1 MTNET
6 NRAPSSAPTAGGERQ
21 SIDTPEFREMLRDY
35 RGTVGLIVAM
45 RKLNAIIRHIDTWAA
60 RSAGDAVP
68 ADDFALK
75 ASLRAVCLNAR
86 AVIKR
91 WESPLW
97 RQEVGTNEFI
107 NQLRRAVDAAELS
120 ALPGAAPAPG
130 NTVQPTQTQKGDTNE

>member
-6 NRAPSSAPTAGGERQ
+6 NRTPSPASTAGGARQ
-21 SIDTPEFREMLRDY
+21 SIADDPEFCELLKEYSDW
-35 RGTVGLIVAM
+35 GIGEDLAALIA
-45 RKLNAIIRHIDTWAA
+45 HIDTWAA

-120 ALPGAAPAPG
+120 ALPGIAPAPG